1 MKLTASSALLAAI
14 LCALSTGCGDPNAFD
29 DGVAKGAAQAEP
41 FPLDSEQVTMSPA
54 QLACGANNEL
64 WEAPVVPTTTAVGLG
79 SERTVSHLQQKGRD
93 LNFSDDV
100 SSDEAGHVLP
110 YTQVRGKFPLQLDQ
124 VISIKDGEDKDTKI
138 VQAKVGVKI
147 AHPCFDTPLYIMGV
161 HKGQYRDDLPAT
173 LQYERYGEGWH
184 LTKIV
189 H

>member
-1 MKLTASSALLAAI
+1 MKLTGYSALLAAV
-14 LCALSTGCGDPNAFD
+14 LCALSAGCGDPNAFD

-41 FPLDSEQVTMSPA
+41 FQLDSEQVSMNLN
-54 QLACGANNEL
+54 QLACGVSDDL
-64 WEAPVVPTTTAVGLG
+64 WEAPNVGTD
-79 SERTVSHLQQKGRD
+79 RTLSHLQQKGRA
-93 LNFSDDV
+93 LNFSDDI
-100 SSDEAGHVLP
+100 SSDEVGHVLP

-147 AHPCFDTPLYIMGV
+147 AQACFDTPLYIMGV
-161 HKGQYRDDLPAT
+161 HKGQYREDLPAT

>member
-1 MKLTASSALLAAI
+1 MKLTAYAALLAAI
-14 LCALSTGCGDPNAFD
+14 LWVFSSGCGDPDAFN

-41 FPLDSEQVTMSPA
+41 FQLDSEQVSMSPT
-54 QLACGANNEL
+54 QLACGVNDEL
-64 WEAPVVPTTTAVGLG
+64 WDAPAAGTGR
-79 SERTVSHLQQKGRD
+79 SISHLQQKGRN

-100 SSDEAGHVLP
+100 NSDETGHLLP

-138 VQAKVGVKI
+138 VQAKIGVKI
-147 AHPCFDTPLYIMGV
+147 AEPCFDTPLYIMGIR
-161 HKGQYRDDLPAT
+161 KGQYRDDLPAT

-184 LTKIV
+184 LTKIL